1 MEQKNILTVIEE
13 LGLMLDKYKTDI
25 RLKDYEIERLNKK
38 INQIESYIDFYA
50 EDTVTNQDYK
60 EAIK

>member
-38 INQIESYIDFYA
+38 ISQIESYIDFYA
-50 EDTVTNQDYK
+50 EDTVTQEDYQK
-60 EAIK
+60 VVK